1 MRPQTQGQPD
11 EDLLRRF
18 SAGDRAA
25 FETLAR
31 RHEQN
36 LLGLALG
43 FLRGDRTLA
52 CDAVQETWVRV
63 VRFAGTFAG
72 HSSFKT
78 WVCRILINQC
88 RTLASL
94 KNDKASQA
102 VPPKP
107 SETAATPPQIEQ
119 AEHLNTLRESVS
131 RLDEDKQAIL
141 LLCYHDGMTHEV
153 AAEILGLPLGTLK
166 SRLHSALRELREQLS
181 TREAV

>member
-1 MRPQTQGQPD
+1 MQPPTQGQLD

-36 LLGLALG
+36 LLGLAIG
-43 FLRGDRTLA
+43 FLHGDRTLA

-63 VRFAGTFAG
+63 VRFAGTYAG
-72 HSSFKT
+72 EASFQT

-94 KNDKASQA
+94 AAERKSQSS
-102 VPPKP
+102 PLPGP
-107 SETAATPPQIEQ
+107 AADPGNSQIEQ
-119 AEHLNTLRESVS
+119 AEQRNTLRESVG
-131 RLDEDKQAIL
+131 RLDEDKRAIL
-141 LLCYHDGMTHEV
+141 LLCYHEGMTHES
-153 AAEILGLPLGTLK
+153 AAEILGLPIGTLK
-166 SRLHSALRELREQLS
+166 SRLHAALRELREQLS